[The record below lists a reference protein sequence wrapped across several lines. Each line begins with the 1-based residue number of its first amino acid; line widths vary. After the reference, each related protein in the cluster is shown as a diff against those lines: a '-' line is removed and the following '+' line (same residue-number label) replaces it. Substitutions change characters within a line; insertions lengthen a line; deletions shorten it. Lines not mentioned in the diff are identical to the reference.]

1 VYDLARDPG
10 ETRNQLEQQRRAYR
24 DLGAALDAI
33 GKSAVTA
40 SSGGADDETRR
51 KLASLGY
58 IAPTNASPAKGPRA
72 NPETMA
78 PLFRKFEQAH
88 LLLSA
93 NRTSEA
99 LPLLEQLARD
109 DAHNAVFRATLAQA
123 YRQSGNLRRAIELYR
138 EAAAETPDDPEAWY
152 NLAAAFQDAGDQA
165 RAGTAIAE
173 ALRLDKKRPEAHNV
187 LGIALASTG
196 QPAAAIGEFE
206 KAIEI
211 DPRNARAYNN
221 LGNVLRA
228 TNRLDDAASAYT
240 KSIQLAPRYP
250 DPLNGLGALAV
261 QRDRPAEALPLFD
274 KAIALA
280 PNYFEARLNKG
291 IALQLSGDR
300 AGAAREYQALLRDAG
315 SRPEFAAE
323 RAAAAQLLAKLH

>member
-1 VYDLARDPG
+1 MARP
-10 ETRNQLEQQRRAYR
+10 QIRA
-24 DLGAALDAI
+24 
-33 GKSAVTA
+33 
-40 SSGGADDETRR
+40 
-51 KLASLGY
+51 
-58 IAPTNASPAKGPRA
+58 
-72 NPETMA
+72 
-78 PLFRKFEQAH
+78 
-88 LLLSA
+88 
-93 NRTSEA
+93 
-99 LPLLEQLARD
+99 
-109 DAHNAVFRATLAQA
+109 
-123 YRQSGNLRRAIELYR
+123 
-138 EAAAETPDDPEAWY
+138 
-152 NLAAAFQDAGDQA
+152 
-165 RAGTAIAE
+165 
-173 ALRLDKKRPEAHNV
+173 
-187 LGIALASTG
+187 IALASTG